1 MDYSLDLYTYRV
13 SCMCNPPLEV
23 HDLFRDIQDG
33 RILMALLEELSGCR
47 LLHAFKQSSHRIFR
61 LNNIAK
67 VLTFLEERN
76 VKLVSIDAAD
86 IADGNSSI
94 VLGLI
99 WNIILFFQI
108 KELTG
113 NIKSQF
119 PSSSSLSSIP
129 TSSDSDTSHSSTPS
143 DERRPSVAARD
154 HGKAIKTLLHWV
166 QRRTRKYGVAV
177 QDFGKSWAS
186 GLAFLAVIK
195 SIDPSLVDMRRAL
208 LRSSRE
214 NIEEAFR
221 TAHYSLGIP
230 RLLEPED
237 VTMNP
242 PDEQSIMTY
251 VSQFLEHFPGIEE
264 DEHSDFLERNKVSA
278 WMSEPPVRNGVQ
290 RKREKSYVVK
300 RDFVQPPP
308 KIFISSV
315 TEEHAQTL
323 TPAQPQTP
331 EDRPWASEESS
342 VSSSPSTADS
352 RPLCRPLGLNKDS
365 ASSPSSP
372 QPSPIDSA
380 MDSPDSWGEMPSETA
395 PQLQQSCS
403 EGSLSDLRYSTS
415 PGELTSD
422 QESPLLLE
430 SVSQDQVDTDLF
442 TDEGNFS
449 LSSMESLQAKST
461 LLSEEEEAYRYIL
474 DLKEDGSA
482 NHAASEDI
490 VSNLD
495 EEQTEASPV
504 QNPETAKPAFH
515 EHSCGDSDS
524 GYYPGHKD
532 IPATEQDDVSKS
544 SLFTD
549 ADEQTSGFES
559 PVESQPEHC
568 QESSESSI
576 AGDLQK
582 VSAES
587 NPAALFEDD
596 ADCPVLKYER
606 ISISGSEEDVD
617 AELSEEAP
625 HTEETEENDTIDV
638 FHSDAQPN
646 KDSQNHEEEHA
657 TLREAE
663 DVDQVLHLDL
673 ASQETAVEPEEE
685 DSGETNDKA
694 DPVCSELEL
703 STYRSPSGAAEA
715 EAEIQREEDK
725 TSGTEEDSGMCEEP
739 AMKDLSEAN
748 PQAAKSLAEIN
759 LIEVTEVEEEKLE
772 PSVPNQSSANEEL
785 GEPVACDEEASRGNM
800 SSPQREAVAQSSLED
815 KLNGGTSSLEI
826 EPSVCEDGAMGEVE
840 KPKEEEAPCSQ
851 HDGSKLGDQQTEIDG
866 LKKDITEIN
875 HDHHDGETES
885 EGQQN
890 EMESVTKE
898 QTSCSHQQAIHL
910 EGAELDETRN
920 HHVLKPESPQ
930 DEVLV
935 SRISETLEEPNS
947 DPAVCEDHEHSSAP
961 PTPSSPASQPGWD
974 QSAGKQPYEEQSQ
987 GRATWDET
995 ARIMGTPE
1003 RAERY
1008 PAELRLSL
1016 SVTPLQPA
1024 PSQLSHTDSD
1034 SERTSQEKTEGSV
1047 ESPEQSPF
1055 ELWSRHPGE
1064 WGAVDSDLHA
1074 DHCELISSDEELS
1087 ASAAATVSATTAAK
1101 ESTETLRDEAARE
1114 GAEGDNQPSTALCL
1128 GEAFNPEE
1136 SKTENEETEDA
1147 AVTKNAN
1154 ERTSTGPPQSRWTVR
1169 DDSSSAAAQCS
1180 VGHPVVLHQWTQD
1193 TAHRSCPQKLP
1204 TGRCPA
1210 GRCPQDAAPQ
1220 DAAPQD
1226 AAPQDAAPQDA
1237 AHRTLLA
1244 GQFWKDGG
1252 PAGSSE
1258 GEVTL
1263 SEIYLLLLMWL
1274 LVYCLFI
1281 LPQIDVWAI
1290 PGLLLNLEE

>member
-1 MDYSLDLYTYRV
+1 MAGHEWEDWFEREEFIGQISDIRV
-13 SCMCNPPLEV
+13 QNLQVEREVVQKRTFTRWMNLHLEKCNPPLEV

-113 NIKSQF
+113 NIKNQF

-154 HGKAIKTLLHWV
+154 HGKAIKTLLQWV

-237 VTMNP
+237 VTLDP

-264 DEHSDFLERNKVSA
+264 DEHSDFLERSKVSA
-278 WMSEPPVRNGVQ
+278 RMNEPPVRNGVQ

-300 RDFVQPPP
+300 RDWVQPPP

-323 TPAQPQTP
+323 SPAQPQTP
-331 EDRPWASEESS
+331 EDKPWASEESS
-342 VSSSPSTADS
+342 VASSPSTANS
-352 RPLCRPLGLNKDS
+352 RPLCRPLGLNKDNPS
-365 ASSPSSP
+365 TPSSP
-372 QPSPIDSA
+372 QPSLIDSA

-403 EGSLSDLRYSTS
+403 DGSLSDLRYSTS
-415 PGELTSD
+415 PGDLTSD
-422 QESPLLLE
+422 QGSPLLSE
-430 SVSQDQVDTDLF
+430 RVSQDHVDTDLF

-449 LSSMESLQAKST
+449 LSSMESLQAKSA
-461 LLSEEEEAYRYIL
+461 LLSEEEDAYRYIL

-482 NHAASEDI
+482 NNTPTEDI
-490 VSNLD
+490 VND
-495 EEQTEASPV
+495 PKTQQTETSPV
-504 QNPETAKPAFH
+504 QKSETVKPAFH

-532 IPATEQDDVSKS
+532 ISTTEQDDVSKS

-549 ADEQTSGFES
+549 VDEQVSGFEN
-559 PVESQPEHC
+559 PVESQSERC
-568 QESSESSI
+568 EASSESSI
-576 AGDLQK
+576 TEDFQK

-587 NPAALFEDD
+587 NPVAFFEDD
-596 ADCPVLKYER
+596 AECPVLKYER

-617 AELSEEAP
+617 AELSEE
-625 HTEETEENDTIDV
+625 TCRNEEMEENNMVEVFNSDTRTSENNEETREDEC
-638 FHSDAQPN
+638 AY
-646 KDSQNHEEEHA
+646 
-657 TLREAE
+657 LREAE
-663 DVDQVLHLDL
+663 EVDQLLDL
-673 ASQETAVEPEEE
+673 DHDHQEPAVGP
-685 DSGETNDKA
+685 DK
-694 DPVCSELEL
+694 DGNREGKDKVDQVCSELEL
-703 STYRSPSGAAEA
+703 SKDRTLSGSAGT
-715 EAEIQREEDK
+715 EAEIQREDNK
-725 TSGTEEDSGMCEEP
+725 SSGNEDSGMCDEP
-739 AMKDLSEAN
+739 VMKDLSEAS
-748 PQAAKSLAEIN
+748 PQAANSLAEMN
-759 LIEVTEVEEEKLE
+759 FIEVTKVEEEKL
-772 PSVPNQSSANEEL
+772 
-785 GEPVACDEEASRGNM
+785 GEKVACDEEQSEHNM
-800 SSPQREAVAQSSLED
+800 SSPRGEGVTESCLED
-815 KLNGGTSSLEI
+815 EPNGDPSCHEI
-826 EPSVCEDGAMGEVE
+826 EPSTCEDAMISDEKSESEIEKVKEKGAPCNEHDDDDESKLVDLQVEIESIKDE
-840 KPKEEEAPCSQ
+840 KPFLNQ
-851 HDGSKLGDQQTEIDG
+851 RLHDETKL
-866 LKKDITEIN
+866 KDL
-875 HDHHDGETES
+875 
-885 EGQQN
+885 QN
-890 EMESVTKE
+890 IESVNKHK
-898 QTSCSHQQAIHL
+898 TSYNHNHAIIF
-910 EGAELDETRN
+910 EDAELSENKNDHMQKSDN
-920 HHVLKPESPQ
+920 PQ
-930 DEVLV
+930 DDVLV
-935 SRISETLEEPNS
+935 SNIGETLKEPNS
-947 DPAVCEDHEHSSAP
+947 DPVFCEENQHSFTP
-961 PTPSSPASQPGWD
+961 PTPSSPASQPDWD
-974 QSAGKQPYEEQSQ
+974 QSAVNQPCDEQSPGQ
-987 GRATWDET
+987 ATWEEKG
-995 ARIMGTPE
+995 RIMGTPD

-1024 PSQLSHTDSD
+1024 PSQLSHSDSD
-1034 SERTSQEKTEGSV
+1034 SERAMQEKVGEGCV

-1064 WGAVDSDLHA
+1064 WGAVDSDLHT

-1087 ASAAATVSATTAAK
+1087 ASAAVTASAAATR
-1101 ESTETLRDEAARE
+1101 ENIETLREEAASD
-1114 GAEGDNQPSTALCL
+1114 GAEDESQPSAALCL
-1128 GEAFNPEE
+1128 GEAFDPNE
-1136 SKTENEETEDA
+1136 SKTENGESTDA
-1147 AVTKNAN
+1147 IMTKNAN
-1154 ERTSTGPPQSRWTVR
+1154 ERKEGS
-1169 DDSSSAAAQCS
+1169 
-1180 VGHPVVLHQWTQD
+1180 
-1193 TAHRSCPQKLP
+1193 
-1204 TGRCPA
+1204 
-1210 GRCPQDAAPQ
+1210 
-1220 DAAPQD
+1220 
-1226 AAPQDAAPQDA
+1226 
-1237 AHRTLLA
+1237 
-1244 GQFWKDGG
+1244 

-1258 GEVTL
+1258 SSCEVAL

-1274 LVYCLFI
+1274 LLYCLFI

-1290 PGLLLNLEE
+1290 PSLLLNLEEPRTNVEGILSPAVTTHQHCEDPLAVCLGEGRVAECVE

>member
-1 MDYSLDLYTYRV
+1 MAGHEWEDWFEREEFIGQISDIRV
-13 SCMCNPPLEV
+13 QNLQVEREVVQKRTFTRWMNLHLEKCNPPLEV

-113 NIKSQF
+113 NIKNQF

-154 HGKAIKTLLHWV
+154 HGKAIKTLLQWV

-237 VTMNP
+237 VTLDP

-264 DEHSDFLERNKVSA
+264 DEHSDFLERSKVSA
-278 WMSEPPVRNGVQ
+278 RMNEPPVRNGVQ

-300 RDFVQPPP
+300 RDWVQPPP

-323 TPAQPQTP
+323 SPAQPQTP

-342 VSSSPSTADS
+342 VASSPSTADS
-352 RPLCRPLGLNKDS
+352 RPLCRPLGLNKDI
-365 ASSPSSP
+365 ASTPSSP
-372 QPSPIDSA
+372 QPSLIDSA

-403 EGSLSDLRYSTS
+403 DGSLSDLRYSTS

-422 QESPLLLE
+422 QGSPLLSE
-430 SVSQDQVDTDLF
+430 RVSQDQVDTDLF

-461 LLSEEEEAYRYIL
+461 LLSEEEDAYRYIL
-474 DLKEDGSA
+474 DLKEDGPA
-482 NHAASEDI
+482 DNTPSEDI
-490 VSNLD
+490 VND
-495 EEQTEASPV
+495 PNAQQTETSPV
-504 QNPETAKPAFH
+504 QNPETVKPAFH

-524 GYYPGHKD
+524 GYYPGQKD
-532 IPATEQDDVSKS
+532 ISTTGQDDVSKS

-549 ADEQTSGFES
+549 ADEQVSGFEN
-559 PVESQPEHC
+559 PVESQSEHC
-568 QESSESSI
+568 EASSESSI
-576 AGDLQK
+576 TGDFQK

-587 NPAALFEDD
+587 NPVAFFEDD
-596 ADCPVLKYER
+596 AECPVLKYER

-617 AELSEEAP
+617 AELSEETP
-625 HTEETEENDTIDV
+625 RNEETEENDAAEV
-638 FHSDAQPN
+638 FNSGTRTNEDN
-646 KDSQNHEEEHA
+646 EETREA
-657 TLREAE
+657 ERAYLREAE
-663 DVDQVLHLDL
+663 EVDQVLHLDHDH
-673 ASQETAVEPEEE
+673 QESAVEPEEDDNRE
-685 DSGETNDKA
+685 EKDKA
-694 DPVCSELEL
+694 DQLCSELEL
-703 STYRSPSGAAEA
+703 STDRSLSGAAET

-725 TSGTEEDSGMCEEP
+725 TSGNEDSGMCDEP
-739 AMKDLSEAN
+739 VMKDLSEARA
-748 PQAAKSLAEIN
+748 QAANSLDEMNFI
-759 LIEVTEVEEEKLE
+759 EVEEEKLE
-772 PSVPNQSSANEEL
+772 SSVQNQSSENEKL
-785 GEPVACDEEASRGNM
+785 GEKVARDEEPSQDNM
-800 SSPQREAVAQSSLED
+800 SSPQGEAVTESRLED
-815 KLNGGTSSLEI
+815 EPNGGTSCHEI
-826 EPSVCEDGAMGEVE
+826 EPSTCEDAAIGDEKSESGIEKVE
-840 KPKEEEAPCSQ
+840 EEEAPCNQ
-851 HDGSKLGDQQTEIDG
+851 HDDDESKLVDLQVKIDSIKEEKPFLG
-866 LKKDITEIN
+866 QHL
-875 HDHHDGETES
+875 DGETKLK
-885 EGQQN
+885 GQQN
-890 EMESVTKE
+890 ENVNEEK
-898 QTSCSHQQAIHL
+898 TSYSHNHAVIF
-910 EGAELDETRN
+910 EDAELSENKNDHMQKSEN
-920 HHVLKPESPQ
+920 PQ
-930 DEVLV
+930 DDVLV
-935 SRISETLEEPNS
+935 SNISETLKEPNS
-947 DPAVCEDHEHSSAP
+947 DPAFHEENEHSFTP
-961 PTPSSPASQPGWD
+961 PTPSSPASQPDWD
-974 QSAGKQPYEEQSQ
+974 QSAVNQPCDEQSQ
-987 GRATWDET
+987 GQATWEET
-995 ARIMGTPE
+995 GRIMGTPD

-1024 PSQLSHTDSD
+1024 PSQLSHIDSD
-1034 SERTSQEKTEGSV
+1034 SERAMQEKAGEGCV

-1064 WGAVDSDLHA
+1064 WGAVDSDLHT

-1087 ASAAATVSATTAAK
+1087 ASATVTASAAAAR
-1101 ESTETLRDEAARE
+1101 ENTETLREEAAGD
-1114 GAEGDNQPSTALCL
+1114 GAEDESQPSTALCL
-1128 GEAFNPEE
+1128 EEAFDPNE
-1136 SKTENEETEDA
+1136 SKTENGKTTDA
-1147 AVTKNAN
+1147 IMTKNAT
-1154 ERTSTGPPQSRWTVR
+1154 ERKE
-1169 DDSSSAAAQCS
+1169 SS
-1180 VGHPVVLHQWTQD
+1180 
-1193 TAHRSCPQKLP
+1193 
-1204 TGRCPA
+1204 
-1210 GRCPQDAAPQ
+1210 
-1220 DAAPQD
+1220 
-1226 AAPQDAAPQDA
+1226 
-1237 AHRTLLA
+1237 
-1244 GQFWKDGG
+1244 

-1258 GEVTL
+1258 SSCEVAL

-1274 LVYCLFI
+1274 LLYCLFI
-1281 LPQIDVWAI
+1281 LPQIDIWAI
-1290 PGLLLNLEE
+1290 PSLLLNLEE